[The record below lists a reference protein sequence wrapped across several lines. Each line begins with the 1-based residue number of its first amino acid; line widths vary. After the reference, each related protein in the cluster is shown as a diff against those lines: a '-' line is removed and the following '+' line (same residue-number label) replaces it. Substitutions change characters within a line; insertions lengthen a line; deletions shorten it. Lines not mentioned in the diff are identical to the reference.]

1 MTRFNRR
8 SMLQLAG
15 ASAFA
20 SAIPMRVFGQSKTPL
35 KWMTWGGTANVEKII
50 NTVATL
56 VPAIGNAYDVT
67 AVDGGPGD
75 QEVAAALRLGLAS
88 GQNLPDIVQ
97 LNRTQLTEFAM
108 SGALVPFDDFFADI
122 QDDVYSGALEVAK
135 VDDHFAAVPLSIN
148 SKLFYYRKD
157 LFETAGVDIASLG
170 TVDGFLAAGQA
181 IRDKTGS
188 SILNLGPQPA
198 TYWLAE
204 LTSAYK
210 GSRYFA
216 DKDGNFT
223 LTSNPAFKESIG
235 FLKQL
240 YDSGLTTKIDDW
252 SSDWQPAIA
261 GGQVASFLGASW
273 LKVFLP
279 TFAPEHAGKWGVS
292 LWPSLAPLADQRYGT
307 ESGGAVY
314 VVPKDAPN
322 ASAAVDYLRKVYFE
336 KEGALAMSM
345 ALGQTPLIKSARED
359 FLARAAA
366 PARPDGMSDADF
378 ALKPDVYF
386 GKDLAPTEVGSFD
399 YATVLQYDPA
409 ASKGLDIVSQW
420 VQKAIGG
427 MDIDAA
433 LQSAQA
439 DMESQI
445 GNPFNA

>member
-1 MTRFNRR
+1 MTRFTRR
-8 SMLQLAG
+8 SVLQLAG
-15 ASAFA
+15 ASAVA
-20 SAIPMRVFGQSKTPL
+20 SAVPFRVFGQSKTPL

-50 NTVATL
+50 NTVATQ

-67 AVDGGPGD
+67 AIDGGPGD
-75 QEVAAALRLGLAS
+75 QEVAAALRLALAS

-108 SGALVPFDDFFADI
+108 SGAVLSFDDFFADLK
-122 QDDVYSGALEVAK
+122 DDVYSGALEVAK

-148 SKLFYYRKD
+148 SKLFYYRTD
-157 LFETAGVDIASLG
+157 LFEKAGIDIASLG

-181 IRDKTGS
+181 MKEKGGS

-204 LTSAYK
+204 LISAYP

-216 DKDGNFT
+216 DKDGTYT
-223 LTSNPAFKESIG
+223 LTTNPAFKESFS
-235 FLKQL
+235 FLKTL
-240 YDSGLTTKIDDW
+240 YDSGLTAKIDDW

-261 GGQVASFLGASW
+261 NGQVASFLGANW

-279 TFAPEHAGKWGVS
+279 NFAPDLAGKWGVS
-292 LWPSLAPLADQRYGT
+292 LWPSLAPLADQRHGT

-345 ALGQTPLIKSARED
+345 ALGQTPLIKSAKDE
-359 FLARAAA
+359 FLARAAN
-366 PARPDGMSDADF
+366 PVKPDGMSDKDF
-378 ALKPDVYF
+378 ALNPDNYF
-386 GKDLAPTEVGSFD
+386 GSTLAPTEIGSFD

-409 ASKGLDIVSQW
+409 ASKGLDIISQW
-420 VQKAIGG
+420 LQKAVGG
-427 MDIDAA
+427 MDVDQA